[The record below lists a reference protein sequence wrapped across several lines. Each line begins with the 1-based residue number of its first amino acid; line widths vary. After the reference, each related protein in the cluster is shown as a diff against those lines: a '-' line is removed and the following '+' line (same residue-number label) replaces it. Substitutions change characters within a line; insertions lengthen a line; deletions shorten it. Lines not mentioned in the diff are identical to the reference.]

1 MTKKNV
7 SNDVLFEK
15 ISNIEKDVSEIKQNM
30 VSQAEW
36 RPYKA
41 FVQGAISLVLLG
53 VGGAV
58 MALVIN
64 K

>member
-7 SNDVLFEK
+7 SNDVLLEK
-15 ISNIEKDVSEIKQNM
+15 FRNIEEKLDRIEANM
-30 VSQAEW
+30 VTQQEW
-36 RPYKA
+36 KPYKA

-58 MALVIN
+58 MALVL
-64 K
+64 KQ